1 MSKMNVLILCGG
13 LGTRFRSISKKI
25 PKALAIVSNKPILD
39 WLLMILKKQGFNKV
53 ILATGFKGELI
64 DNHIKNH
71 WKNSCIISKENEPL
85 GTGGAIKNAFKY
97 ISSEKIL
104 ILNGDTLIN
113 YNFSNLIDFHEGYNA
128 EISILLS
135 SITNGLD
142 YGNILIDKNNNIID
156 FKEKGNV
163 KKNMF
168 VNSGVY
174 CVNTRLIF
182 DFPNKKSFSFEKDI
196 LEKWTLIKK
205 IKGKVVKE
213 NFIDIGTP
221 ERFNNANFKL

>member
-1 MSKMNVLILCGG
+1 M
-13 LGTRFRSISKKI
+13 
-25 PKALAIVSNKPILD
+25 
-39 WLLMILKKQGFNKV
+39 
-53 ILATGFKGELI
+53 
-64 DNHIKNH
+64 
-71 WKNSCIISKENEPL
+71 
-85 GTGGAIKNAFKY
+85 
-97 ISSEKIL
+97 
-104 ILNGDTLIN
+104 NGDTLIN

-174 CVNTRLIF
+174 CVNTKLIV
-182 DFPNKKSFSFEKDI
+182 DFPNKKPF
-196 LEKWTLIKK
+196 LLKK
-205 IKGKVVKE
+205 T
-213 NFIDIGTP
+213 F
-221 ERFNNANFKL
+221 